1 MLDLINT
8 QLTDPFRIVLLIAL
22 FSTMLRTRAATGT
35 YLPLIA
41 GAVFVAVILPLT
53 LSNGG
58 DLITAVLAGIVANVT
73 ILAIILGI
81 WTIYQK
87 AKNK

>member
-1 MLDLINT
+1 MLELINQ

-35 YLPLIA
+35 YLPLAA

-58 DLITAVLAGIVANVT
+58 DFMTAVLAGIVANVT
-73 ILAIILGI
+73 ILAIILAV
-81 WTIYQK
+81 WTIYEN

>member
-73 ILAIILGI
+73 ILAIILAV